1 MKYDIYKM
9 GMKSDLRY
17 RVRHA
22 HTNTSESQRSL
33 EIARRYVFK
42 GFKVDGSK
50 VGGIMG
56 MDSESRAPTCVSQIN
71 SNVQP

>member
-1 MKYDIYKM
+1 M

-22 HTNTSESQRSL
+22 HTDTSESQRSL

-50 VGGIMG
+50 VGGVMG
-56 MDSESRAPTCVSQIN
+56 MDSESCAPTCVSQIN
-71 SNVQP
+71 SNAQP